1 MPNLEKT
8 DTKSLVIPTSQNVSD
23 VTSTSSAS
31 NLVRVLWLNWRDIKN
46 PEAGGAEVFTHEV
59 MRRLVKKGYEMT
71 LFTSHFLNAP
81 KNERID
87 GINIIRDGGKYTV
100 YSKAR
105 NYCKEH
111 VKIYDLVIDEIN
123 VRPFLTPKF
132 LRKEGKPIL
141 ALIHQI
147 SPEQFLFELPFPLSY
162 IGYYYLEKKWLSY
175 YKDIST
181 LTVSDSTKKDLE
193 NLGFR
198 KVSLIPEGLSVT
210 PLQNVPQKE
219 SIPTIAFIGRLKR
232 HKLPDH
238 AILAFSFIKKQIK
251 DAQLWVIGDGYMLNE
266 LRKKFNVKD
275 VTFYGRVSSDLKFR
289 LLSRSHIVLMPAI
302 REGWGLVVTESNAM
316 GTPVVAYDVPG
327 LRDSVINGETGILI
341 KENSPKSLAKAGI
354 SLLKDQDLLGK
365 YSNNAL
371 SFSREFS
378 WDITANAF
386 DRVLRQKMADL
397 ILE

>member
-1 MPNLEKT
+1 
-8 DTKSLVIPTSQNVSD
+8 
-23 VTSTSSAS
+23 
-31 NLVRVLWLNWRDIKN
+31 
-46 PEAGGAEVFTHEV
+46 

-238 AILAFSFIKKQIK
+238 AILAFSLIKKQIK